1 MNIIFTSHAKLEM
14 KRRNI
19 KESLVISVIKKAGQK
34 INSKNNRIIFQSKF
48 FDADA
53 QTKMIL
59 RVICELVKPEI
70 VKIITVY
77 KTSKIRKYWVED

>member
-1 MNIIFTSHAKLEM
+1 MNIIFTGHAKLEM
-14 KRRNI
+14 KRGNI

-53 QTKMIL
+53 QTKIIL

-77 KTSKIRKYWVED
+77 NTSKIKKYWVED

>member
-1 MNIIFTSHAKLEM
+1 MNIIFTGHAKLEM

-70 VKIITVY
+70 VKIITFY
-77 KTSKIRKYWVED
+77 KTSKIKKYWVED

>member
-59 RVICELVKPEI
+59 RVICELIKQEI

-77 KTSKIRKYWVED
+77 KTSKIKKYWVED

>member
-14 KRRNI
+14 KGRNI

-59 RVICELVKPEI
+59 RVICELIKQEI

-77 KTSKIRKYWVED
+77 KTSKIKKYWVED